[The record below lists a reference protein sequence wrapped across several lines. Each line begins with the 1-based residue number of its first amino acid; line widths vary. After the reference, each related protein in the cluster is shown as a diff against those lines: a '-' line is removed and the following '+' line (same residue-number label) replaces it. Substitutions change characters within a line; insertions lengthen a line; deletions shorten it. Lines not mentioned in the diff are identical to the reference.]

1 MKTNLYKIIATVVAI
16 IFSFQTVAEGSKV
29 LLGITI
35 QDYTVFTPL
44 LVYNVIMG
52 IVGLFVG
59 VAIWA
64 NHKKAIASIKIVL
77 IMHSAVFIIVTILF
91 LFSDVVAI
99 HSVQAMII
107 RVAVWVIISILV
119 WKFSQSRVTNKNNI
133 EQTDKGYSDEK

>member
-1 MKTNLYKIIATVVAI
+1 MKINLYKIIAAVVAI
-16 IFSFQTVAEGSKV
+16 IFSFLTVAEGSKV
-29 LLGITI
+29 LLGITV

-59 VAIWA
+59 VAIWV
-64 NHKKAIASIKIVL
+64 NHKKAMAFIKIVL
-77 IMHSAVFIIVTILF
+77 IMHMAVFVIVTLLY
-91 LFSDVVAI
+91 LFSDVVAM

-107 RVAVWVIISILV
+107 RVVVWVIISILLC
-119 WKFSQSRVTNKNNI
+119 KFNQSAVNNKNNI